1 MDEMKRVLGAAAAV
15 LSTITVASAADFPA
29 TPARVGL
36 SAPIIFSWT
45 GCYVGAEGGGAW
57 GSSEH
62 VVQSGTI
69 AGTTITGK
77 FDLSGAIAGGTVG
90 CNLQLS
96 NFVIGIENDYSWTNK
111 QGSAFNIPPFD
122 PTTTST
128 TREKWIDTLRGRFGY
143 VPWDRVMVYGT
154 GGIAWAGTS
163 VDVSNPAFGLFSDS
177 KVRTGWV
184 VGVGGEWAAWSAPGF
199 DLTFKLEWLH
209 ADFDRSQYFSTPIV
223 VGGATVVTR
232 DVRLTDELVR
242 LGMNVKFN

>member
-1 MDEMKRVLGAAAAV
+1 MAV
-15 LSTITVASAADFPA
+15 SAADFPA
-29 TPARVGL
+29 TPLPARVGL
-36 SAPIIFSWT
+36 PAPIMFIWT

-77 FDLSGAIAGGTVG
+77 FDLSGAIAGGTIG

-122 PTTTST
+122 TTTTST

-154 GGIAWAGTS
+154 AGIAWAGTS
-163 VDVSNPAFGLFSDS
+163 VDVSNPTLGTFSES
-177 KVRTGWV
+177 RVRTGWV
-184 VGVGGEWAAWSAPGF
+184 AGVGGEWAAWSTPGL

-209 ADFDRSQYFSTPIV
+209 AGFDRGQYFSTPIV
-223 VGGATVVTR
+223 VGPATIVTR